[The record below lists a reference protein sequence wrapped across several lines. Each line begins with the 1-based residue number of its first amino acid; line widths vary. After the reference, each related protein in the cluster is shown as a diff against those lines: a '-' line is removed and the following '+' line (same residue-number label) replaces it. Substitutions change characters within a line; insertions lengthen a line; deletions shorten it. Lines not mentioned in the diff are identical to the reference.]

1 VTQSRSLLR
10 DRSRDQRVTNAEL
23 FFDLVYVFAVTQL
36 SHRLVVHL
44 TVENALQTALLLAM
58 VWQAWV
64 YMTWVTN
71 WLDPAR
77 IPVRVLLLTTSFAS
91 LVMSSGLPH
100 AFDSRAW
107 VVAGAYVAMQI
118 GRSVFVVIALG
129 REGDAALSLRL
140 NYERILA
147 WSAVGAAFA
156 LAGAAADGHAR
167 EVLWLLAVAVELF
180 GGAVGFH
187 TPRLGRSTTE
197 DWTIEGGHFAER
209 CQAFVLIA
217 VGESVVAIGGTLS
230 EIEHVDF
237 TEVLAFVAAFLGAI
251 AFWWMYFDRS
261 ADAAA
266 ELIAGSDDP
275 GALGRSAFHY
285 VHPIMIAGIIASAAA
300 DDLILA
306 DPRDHPPLAVVWLTL
321 GGTALFIAGHAIFKA
336 VVWRVV
342 PWPRIG
348 AVCVLL
354 ALVPLGPSVPALAVG
369 AIALAVLLIVLVLDH
384 TTDQAPFHPH
394 EDGVVGG
401 LREEISGDS
410 RDPDSSGGSSR

>member
-1 VTQSRSLLR
+1 MTGSLLR
-10 DRSRDQRVTNAEL
+10 DRSQDQRVTNAEL

-44 TVENALQTALLLAM
+44 NIENALQSTLLLAM

-77 IPVRVLLLTTSFAS
+77 LPVRVLLLVTSFAS

-107 VVAGAYVAMQI
+107 VVAGAYVAMQL
-118 GRSVFVVIALG
+118 GRTAFVVVALRRDG
-129 REGDAALSLRL
+129 AAALSLRL
-140 NYERILA
+140 NYERILT
-147 WSAVGAAFA
+147 WSAVGAVLA
-156 LAGAAADGHAR
+156 LAGAAAGGHAR

-180 GGAVGFH
+180 GGAVGFY
-187 TPRLGRSTTE
+187 TPWFGRSNTE

-230 EIEHVDF
+230 DLDQVTF

-266 ELIAGSDDP
+266 EVIAASDDP
-275 GALGRSAFHY
+275 GALGRSAYHF

-300 DDLILA
+300 DDLILG
-306 DPRDHPPLAVVWLTL
+306 DPGSHPSLAVVWLTL
-321 GGTALFIAGHAIFKA
+321 GGTALFIAGHAVFKA
-336 VVWRVV
+336 VVWEVV

-348 AVCVLL
+348 AVAVLL
-354 ALVPLGPSVPALAVG
+354 ALVPVGTSVPALAVG
-369 AIALAVLLIVLVLDH
+369 AIALAILLIVLVLDH
-384 TTDQAPFHPH
+384 TTDQPPHHPH
-394 EDGVVGG
+394 EEGVAGG
-401 LREEISGDS
+401 FRVSGDS
-410 RDPDSSGGSSR
+410 PDPDSSGG